1 MPVQTIDLFNISMPA
16 IEYDAPGTTWTI
28 ARDVHVV
35 SPHQTI
41 HSLHDDSKLV
51 NRGKILSLGNI
62 PVAFDGASNLT
73 VVNKAGGYIAGVFG
87 IYFGGATASGAL
99 VKNAGEIFSASY
111 GVFAQDTS
119 DLVVQNKGSIIGLAA
134 GVAALVGTPGATM
147 GALIENSGTLRS
159 QVYGVFSE
167 MTPGLTTRVVNHA
180 DGTITGDLAA
190 IIASEGGLVVKNE
203 GLLVGDITAGGTD
216 TNDKVVNK
224 GTIRGDVHL
233 GSGDDVFKSKDGKAG
248 YVSGDEGNDTL
259 IAGSKKD
266 KLVFDTALDAANN
279 VDRVKKFEVGKDK
292 IFLDLD
298 VFTALAGAGALADTA
313 FRKGSTAGDADDRII
328 YDKQT
333 GALYYDPDGNGIA
346 PQVQFATLDKGLK
359 LTAGDFTVL
368 A

>member
-1 MPVQTIDLFNISMPA
+1 MTDF
-16 IEYDAPGTTWTI
+16 
-28 ARDVHVV
+28 
-35 SPHQTI
+35 
-41 HSLHDDSKLV
+41 
-51 NRGKILSLGNI
+51 
-62 PVAFDGASNLT
+62 
-73 VVNKAGGYIAGVFG
+73 
-87 IYFGGATASGAL
+87 
-99 VKNAGEIFSASY
+99 
-111 GVFAQDTS
+111 
-119 DLVVQNKGSIIGLAA
+119 
-134 GVAALVGTPGATM
+134 
-147 GALIENSGTLRS
+147 TL
-159 QVYGVFSE
+159 
-167 MTPGLTTRVVNHA
+167 N
-180 DGTITGDLAA
+180 DLAA